1 MLMSAMIQFHRTLA
15 DVLAN
20 DGDKMLEAVERE
32 TKRQI
37 AEQEQKLNELWASA
51 CGMLAK
57 HLQELSVLLPHERPD
72 TFQLVH
78 GKPPSP
84 YTVTIKPF
92 GCVPIY
98 RTIQWD
104 YEKAQWTTNEN
115 QWRVPVGHRLVGK
128 DITPHETK
136 HFNSLAMAVA
146 TARREEPVYANAM
159 YQREEQKV
167 KAIEEAKAKAEAK
180 KDKANSDAADVLSEL
195 KSAFE
200 KLLGL
205 NEIPF

>member
-1 MLMSAMIQFHRTLA
+1 MSETIQMHRVIA
-15 DVLAN
+15 DVFAN
-20 DGDKMLEAVERE
+20 DGDKMIEVVEQE

-37 AEQEQKLNELWASA
+37 AEQEQKIDELWASA

-57 HLQELSVLLPHERPD
+57 HLQELSVFLPQDRPD

-104 YEKAQWTTNEN
+104 FEKSQWNTTEN
-115 QWRVPVGHRLVGK
+115 HWRVPIGHRLVGK
-128 DITPHETK
+128 DICPHDTK
-136 HFNSLAMAVA
+136 VFNSLAMAVA
-146 TARREEPVYANAM
+146 TARREEPGYANALS
-159 YQREEQKV
+159 QREQK
-167 KAIEEAKAKAEAK
+167 KAKDIEEAKARAEAK
-180 KDKANSDAADVLSEL
+180 KDKANSDAADVLSDL

-205 NEIPF
+205 NDIPF